1 MLDWIER
8 TGRRLPDTVILFLWL
23 CAAVILASV
32 VAAATGA
39 AGVHP
44 GTGEEV
50 KAVSL
55 LAPENIRRLFSDMPQ
70 TFAAFPPLTMVII
83 VMIGIGVAERSGLI
97 AAALTRLVTRVPR
110 ALLPATVVFAGI
122 MSSLAVDA
130 GYVVLIPL
138 GAAIFAAA
146 GRHPIAGL
154 AAAFAGVSGGFSAN
168 LFITSLDPLLAGIT
182 ETAARL
188 VDPEITVLATAN
200 YYVMISLVPL
210 FTLVGAF
217 VTQRIVEPR
226 LGQWQGTLDAA
237 SQPTDNERR
246 GLRAAGLTLLLFSV
260 AVAALT
266 VPEGAVFR
274 DPETGGLAPFYKSLV
289 GLTAL
294 LFLAMGLAYGRAAG
308 TITTGQQG
316 VGFANEAM
324 ASLGS
329 YLLLAFVIAHFIA
342 FFNWSNLG
350 VLTAI
355 SGAAA
360 LQSSG
365 LAGTTLLVG
374 MVLLTATINLLI
386 GSASAKW
393 AVMATVF
400 VPMFMLV
407 GITPEA
413 TQAAYRVGDSVT
425 NIISPTLPYLPL
437 ILVAAARYV
446 PGFNLGS
453 LIATMLPYSIAF
465 LLSGLA
471 LLGVFFAADLR
482 LGPGAAIHMPPI
494 APAAAVSG
502 PSAS

>member
-1 MLDWIER
+1 MLSTFLDGIER
-8 TGRRLPDTVILFLWL
+8 AGRRLPDTVILFLWL

-32 VAAATGA
+32 IAAALGA
-39 AGVHP
+39 SGVHP
-44 GTGEEV
+44 GTGETV
-50 KAVSL
+50 TASSL
-55 LAPENIRRLFSDMPQ
+55 LAAENIRRLFADMPQ

-97 AAALTRLVTRVPR
+97 GAALTRLVGRVPA

-154 AAAFAGVSGGFSAN
+154 AAAFAGVAGGFSAN

-188 VDPEITVLATAN
+188 VDPAAAVLATAN
-200 YYVMISLVPL
+200 YYVMLSLVPL

-226 LGQWQGTLDAA
+226 LGPWQGTSEAPGPQTDA
-237 SQPTDNERR
+237 ERR
-246 GLRAAGLTLLLFSV
+246 GLRAAALVLLAFIAVV
-260 AVAALT
+260 ALLT
-266 VPEGAVFR
+266 VPTGAVFR
-274 DPETGGLAPFYKSLV
+274 NPETGALDPFYRSLV
-289 GLTAL
+289 GLTAA
-294 LFLAMGLAYGRAAG
+294 LFLLMGLAYGRAAG
-308 TITTGQQG
+308 TVRSGQQG
-316 VGFANEAM
+316 VSMANEAM
-324 ASLGS
+324 NTLGS

-355 SGAAA
+355 SGARG
-360 LQSSG
+360 LQASG
-365 LAGTTLLVG
+365 LSGPTLLIG
-374 MVLLTATINLLI
+374 MVFLTATINLLI

-446 PGFNLGS
+446 PGFSLGT
-453 LIATMLPYSIAF
+453 LIATMLPYSLAF
-465 LLSGLA
+465 LIAGLA
-471 LLGVFFAADLR
+471 LLGVFFAFDLP
-482 LGPGAAIHMPPI
+482 LGPGAPIHMPP
-494 APAAAVSG
+494 AGAA
-502 PSAS
+502 SAG